1 MSYPTCLLLQYW
13 KIFLQPL
20 YRHYTFRGNS
30 VQRPLDTMDIVQMLL
45 FLQCQE
51 VCGVIDAD
59 VLLCMQLN

>member
-1 MSYPTCLLLQYW
+1 
-13 KIFLQPL
+13 
-20 YRHYTFRGNS
+20 
-30 VQRPLDTMDIVQMLL
+30 MDIVQMLL